1 MGIPVIES
9 GPTGDP
15 FAQVA
20 SLVCFD
26 HFDPTMQCMYL
37 LHQASRD
44 CACSWRQ
51 SLPIQCKI
59 GPIQR
64 NIGSIQ
70 RNIGLILRN
79 IGPTHTRNNSPTQHN
94 IGPIQCNI
102 GPVQREVGSIWQ
114 DMPCSPAGKQA
125 MTTNHCLIDS
135 HSLAALYMTACF
147 SFKTIRVLWFMIYY
161 LLYLY
166 KLLIIYYIVITYI
179 TLCYIINII

>member
-1 MGIPVIES
+1 MTGIVTGLVLQHPGECTWLYWGFRMSGLTLMGIPVIES

-102 GPVQREVGSIWQ
+102 GPVQREVGSI
-114 DMPCSPAGKQA
+114 
-125 MTTNHCLIDS
+125 
-135 HSLAALYMTACF
+135 
-147 SFKTIRVLWFMIYY
+147 
-161 LLYLY
+161 
-166 KLLIIYYIVITYI
+166 
-179 TLCYIINII
+179 